1 MTKIQK
7 ASTCLL
13 MLLNLLLIIIPI
25 YLILNWILMDVPK
38 EAIPSVLAFMKNL
51 NESVQTLEGSV
62 YFNTIQWTSLSQLLG
77 FSADILGALPFLGSL
92 LILRAIFKNYQK
104 REIFTVANAR
114 NYKRLGIVLLLDA
127 LLINPISHM
136 LLILAVTLTQ
146 SSGHRYL
153 EVSLGNPN
161 IEGVFAGV
169 VVILISW
176 VMLEASKLHEDQK
189 FTI

>member
-13 MLLNLLLIIIPI
+13 MFLNLLLITIPV

-51 NESVQTLEGSV
+51 NETVQTPEGLL

-92 LILRAIFKNYQK
+92 LILRAIFKNYRK

-127 LLINPISHM
+127 LLINPLSHM

-176 VMLEASKLHEDQK
+176 VMLEASQLHEEQK